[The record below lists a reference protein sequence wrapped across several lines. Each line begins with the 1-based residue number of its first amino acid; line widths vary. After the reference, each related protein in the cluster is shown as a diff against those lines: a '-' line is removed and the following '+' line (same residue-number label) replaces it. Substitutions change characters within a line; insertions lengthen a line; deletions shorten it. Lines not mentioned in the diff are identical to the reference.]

1 MLLANPARKDIPIL
15 LICFGGNLI
24 AARILSSVRGHS
36 SPELV
41 TVLSEWVVQDFDA
54 RD

>member
-41 TVLSEWVVQDFDA
+41 TVLSE
-54 RD
+54 